1 MGRNTTRFFD
11 QATVEIA
18 AGDGGDGMVHF
29 HREKFVPKGGPDG
42 GDGGHGGSV
51 YFVTDPHL
59 NTLLPFQQK
68 RRFIAQHG
76 QRGGS
81 SNKSGKYGKDLIVKV
96 PVGTVVRNIET
107 GKIIAD
113 LAELGEKVLVAKG
126 GQGGRGNQHF
136 ANSRRKTPYI
146 AEKGDPGVSFEAELE
161 LKLVADVGI
170 VGVPN
175 AGKST
180 FLSVV
185 SAAKPKIANY
195 PFTTL
200 VPNLGV
206 ADLGSYQT
214 MVLAD
219 IPGLIEG
226 AHQGV
231 GLGFEFLRHVQRT
244 RVLIHMLDGWSA
256 DPLLDFNKI
265 MTELALFDEDLA
277 DKPQVVVLNKIDMP
291 DVAEKIPA
299 LEAAFK
305 EQGYTLMTISAIA
318 HQGIREVL
326 FKAHDL
332 LKDAP
337 DPIKFEPTPTY
348 SPVEA
353 PDWFEVEEEEPGI
366 FRVRGERVERAARMT
381 YWEHG
386 DAVRYFQRIL
396 EAIGVHKALRT
407 AGIENGD
414 TVVIDD
420 YELEWIE

>member
-1 MGRNTTRFFD
+1 MGRNNTRFFD
-11 QATVEIA
+11 IATIQIA
-18 AGDGGDGMVHF
+18 AGDGGNGMVHF

-59 NTLLPFQQK
+59 NTLLPFQH
-68 RRFIAQHG
+68 RRRYSAPSGMH
-76 QRGGS
+76 GGS
-81 SNKSGKYGKDLIVKV
+81 NNKTGKTGKDVDIKV
-96 PVGTVVRNIET
+96 PVGTIVRNVET

-113 LAELGEKVLVAKG
+113 LAELGDRVLIARG

-146 AEKGDPGVSFEAELE
+146 AEKGEPGEAFEAELE

-206 ADLGSYQT
+206 ADLGNYKT

-226 AHQGV
+226 AHQGI

-244 RVLIHMLDGWSA
+244 RVLIHVLDGWSA
-256 DPLLDFNKI
+256 DPLLDFNQI

-277 DKPQVVVLNKIDMP
+277 DKPQVVVLNKTDMP
-291 DVAEKIPA
+291 EVAEMAPD
-299 LEAAFK
+299 LEAAIRK
-305 EQGYTLMTISAIA
+305 MGYDFMTMSAIA
-318 HQGIREVL
+318 QKGIREVL
-326 FKAHDL
+326 FKANEL

-337 DPIKFEPTPTY
+337 DPIKFEPAPVY

-366 FRVRGERVERAARMT
+366 FRVRGDRVERAARMT

-396 EAIGVHKALRT
+396 EAIGVHKELRK
-407 AGIENGD
+407 AGIQNGD
-414 TVVIDD
+414 TVVIDE